1 MSMDEEKKKLEEN
14 KFNENDK
21 RIKTELKVRFY
32 DQNAYFL
39 IVIEFF
45 FEISG
50 NDQ

>member
-21 RIKTELKVRFY
+21 RI
-32 DQNAYFL
+32 FL
-39 IVIEFF
+39 
-45 FEISG
+45 EISG